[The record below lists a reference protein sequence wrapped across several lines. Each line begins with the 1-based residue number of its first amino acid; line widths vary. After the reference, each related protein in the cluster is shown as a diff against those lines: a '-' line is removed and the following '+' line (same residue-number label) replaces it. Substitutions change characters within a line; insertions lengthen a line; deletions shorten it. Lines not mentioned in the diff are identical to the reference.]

1 MAGWLSV
8 RGQYS
13 AVQASTKG
21 MRPLSPMKTL
31 VAAMCLLAACDQT
44 PAIEAEPELPAD
56 DPRQQALFLSECAI
70 YFAAVQKLES
80 DGRSANGNPTRDCP
94 EQARGRSSDI
104 NPRVSVPPVS
114 SGYPQTLYQRI
125 IARGIPTD
133 LADDIAK
140 SQAFWNLVAQRDSA
154 LATF

>member
-1 MAGWLSV
+1 LS
-8 RGQYS
+8 R
-13 AVQASTKG
+13 
-21 MRPLSPMKTL
+21 LKTV
-31 VAAMCLLAACDQT
+31 VAAICLLAACDQT
-44 PAIEAEPELPAD
+44 PAIEVEPDLPAD
-56 DPRQQALFLSECAI
+56 DPRQQRLVISECAI
-70 YFAAVQKLES
+70 YFAALQKLES
-80 DGRSANGNPTRDCP
+80 DGRSASGNPTRDCP
-94 EQARGRSSDI
+94 DEARGRSADI

-114 SGYPQTLYQRI
+114 PGYPEMLYQRM